1 MHQDSPPVR
10 TGPPRASSPSAPR
23 ASTPAAPLSSPP
35 PGGPVRVLVVEDDDA
50 VRRAVVRQLRDPGF
64 ELVESGDGEEALEL
78 LSAHEFDVVLADVV
92 MPRAGGME
100 LLRRVRERAI
110 DVEVI
115 MMTAHNDLSLA
126 FEAVQAGAFH
136 FLKKPF
142 STEELRLHVL
152 RASER
157 QRILARTR
165 QLEAQLD
172 GARPAARALGTSRAM
187 REVREFVQRVAP
199 QMSSVLVTGEC
210 GTGKEVIAREIHA
223 RSTRARGPFIAVN
236 CGALPETLVETILFG
251 SARGAYSGAEDR
263 PGHFEAANGGTIFL
277 DEIGELPKAQQVKFL
292 RVLQERKVTRVG
304 ESREREVNVRVI
316 AATNVDIK
324 AAVAEQRFRQDLYF
338 RLRVQAIQLP
348 PLRERRED
356 IQLLAYHFLQKHGP
370 QLNPRVHRISPIAL
384 RALESYEWPGN
395 VRELESA
402 IYVGL
407 GAAAGDTL
415 ELDGLP
421 AELRA
426 VQLTGPALPSAPLPA
441 APPPVAPLAPPP
453 FAPPPALATLDYTE
467 ARRRCIAD
475 FERAFVKAVL
485 DAAGGNISQ
494 AARLAGLDRS
504 NFRRVQRRVAGDPG
518 PDDDDERRPS

>member
-1 MHQDSPPVR
+1 MPHDSMPDR
-10 TGPPRASSPSAPR
+10 GPR
-23 ASTPAAPLSSPP
+23 ASTSSPPRSTPP
-35 PGGPVRVLVVEDDDA
+35 PGGPVHVLVVEDDDA
-50 VRRAVVRQLRDPGF
+50 VRRAVLRQLRDPDF
-64 ELVESGDGEEALEL
+64 EVIEAGDGEVALEL
-78 LSAHEFDVVLADVV
+78 LAAREFDVVLADVV
-92 MPRAGGME
+92 MPRTSGMD
-100 LLRRVRERAI
+100 LLRRVRERGI

-142 STEELRLHVL
+142 TTEELRLHVL

-165 QLEAQLD
+165 QLEAELD
-172 GARPAARALGTSRAM
+172 GTRPVTRALGTSRAM
-187 REVREFVQRVAP
+187 REVRDFVQRVAP
-199 QMSSVLVTGEC
+199 QQSSVLITGEC

-223 RSTRARGPFIAVN
+223 RSTRARGAFIAVN

-251 SARGAYSGAEDR
+251 SARGSYSGAEDR

-277 DEIGELPKAQQVKFL
+277 DEIGELPTAQQVKFL

-316 AATNVDIK
+316 AATNLDIK
-324 AAVAEQRFRQDLYF
+324 AAVADGRFRKDLFF

-356 IQLLAYHFLQKHGP
+356 IQLLAYHFLQKHVA
-370 QLNPRVHRISPIAL
+370 QVNPRVHRISPIAL

-402 IYVGL
+402 VYVGL
-407 GAAAGDTL
+407 SAASGDTIEL
-415 ELDGLP
+415 EGLP
-421 AELRA
+421 SELRA
-426 VQLTGPALPSAPLPA
+426 VQLMPALSPGSPPPA
-441 APPPVAPLAPPP
+441 APAPVAPA
-453 FAPPPALATLDYTE
+453 AVITALDYAE
-467 ARRRCIAD
+467 ARRRNVAD
-475 FERAFVKAVL
+475 FERAYIKAVL
-485 DAAGGNISQ
+485 VAAGGNISR

-504 NFRRVQRRVAGDPG
+504 NFRRIQRRVAAESGDPSLALAPG
-518 PDDDDERRPS
+518 DDDDRRPS

>member
-1 MHQDSPPVR
+1 MPHDSSPVR
-10 TGPPRASSPSAPR
+10 GDAPR
-23 ASTPAAPLSSPP
+23 PSSLSLPP

-50 VRRAVVRQLRDPGF
+50 VRRAVVRQLRDPAF
-64 ELVESGDGEEALEL
+64 AVLAAGDGEAALDL
-78 LSAHEFDVVLADVV
+78 LAAQDFDVVLADAV
-92 MPRAGGME
+92 MPRTSGID

-142 STEELRLHVL
+142 ATEELRLHVL

-165 QLEAQLD
+165 QLEAELD
-172 GARPAARALGTSRAM
+172 GGRPSVRALGGSRAM
-187 REVREFVQRVAP
+187 REVRDFIQRVAP
-199 QMSSVLVTGEC
+199 QTSSVLITGEC
-210 GTGKEVIAREIHA
+210 GTGKEVVAREIHA
-223 RSTRARGPFIAVN
+223 RSPRARGPFIPVN
-236 CGALPETLVETILFG
+236 CGAIAESLVESLLFG

-263 PGHFEAANGGTIFL
+263 PGYFEAAHGGTIFL
-277 DEIGELPKAQQVKFL
+277 DEIGELPRAQQVKFL

-304 ESREREVNVRVI
+304 EAREREVNVRVI

-338 RLRVQAIQLP
+338 RLRVQAIHLP

-356 IQLLAYHFLQKHGP
+356 IQLLAYHFLLKHGP
-370 QLNPRVHRISPIAL
+370 QTRPRVQRISPIAL
-384 RALESYEWPGN
+384 RALEAYDWPGN
-395 VRELESA
+395 VRELENA
-402 IYVGL
+402 ILVGL
-407 GAAAGDTL
+407 TAAPADVL

-426 VQLTGPALPSAPLPA
+426 VQLSHAPPFLPSLPA
-441 APPPVAPLAPPP
+441 PSLPSPSPSLPAPPPLAVVL
-453 FAPPPALATLDYTE
+453 PPAPSFGTLDYAE
-467 ARRRCIAD
+467 ARRRSVAD
-475 FERAFVKAVL
+475 FERSYVQAVL
-485 DAAGGNISQ
+485 AAAGGNISQ

-504 NFRRVQRRVAGDPG
+504 NFRRIQRRVAAEAGEPAS
-518 PDDDDERRPS
+518 PDDEAQ